1 LMVIHGVTMFYM
13 SSNSDEL
20 LILDNN
26 HRAAYTLTGKC
37 PLLAQSRLSDL
48 ITFGL
53 CKLSVGK

>member
-1 LMVIHGVTMFYM
+1 MFYM